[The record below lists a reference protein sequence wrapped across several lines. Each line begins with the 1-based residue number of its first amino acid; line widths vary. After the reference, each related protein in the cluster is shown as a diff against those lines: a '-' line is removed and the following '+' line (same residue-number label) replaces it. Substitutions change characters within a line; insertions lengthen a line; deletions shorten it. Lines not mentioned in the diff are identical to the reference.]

1 MARLQD
7 HRKMLAMITVVTSLV
22 LLGLTLLTV
31 IPLPFPTPD
40 ITSTKQIMTF
50 QWAPRLGTAAF
61 VALTCSLLLFFLSL
75 TLFRPRLAKVT
86 GWMGIILTFALALT
100 LALTLTSFNGVITG
114 NDFSTIT
121 VKLTEAHMTGKV
133 FSLEQPANP
142 RPANLSIG
150 SPVTVKTWIIFP
162 AFKHSSFQPRAI
174 IVR

>member
-1 MARLQD
+1 MARLQAQ
-7 HRKMLAMITVVTSLV
+7 RKMLSIITAVTSLV

-40 ITSTKQIMTF
+40 ITSSEQIMTF

-61 VALTCSLLLFFLSL
+61 VALAGSLLLFFLSL
-75 TLFRPRLAKVT
+75 TLFRPRLAKAT
-86 GWMGIILTFALALT
+86 GFVGVILT
-100 LALTLTSFNGVITG
+100 LALTLILTLTLTSFDGVVTG

-133 FSLEQPANP
+133 FSLEQPAEP
-142 RPANLSIG
+142 RPANLAIG
-150 SPVTVKTWIIFP
+150 TPVTVKTWLIFP